1 MRLLFVTPNPP
12 SPIRVRP
19 YQLARAL
26 TARGHR
32 LTLAFPVGGAA
43 EAADAAAL
51 AEAGFPIISAP
62 IGPARRLL
70 SLAGAALG
78 SRPLQA
84 GWAWQP
90 RLLALLQ
97 QAMARAAAED
107 AQYHLAHVEHLRG
120 APYGLALQAHLP
132 VAWDSVDC
140 ISALFD
146 QTRRQGPSMKSR
158 LLAAAELPATRR
170 YERRLLRR
178 FRAIAVSS
186 PVDRAALL
194 SLLPGGR
201 PDAFD
206 RQNAD
211 AEPAIAVIPNGV
223 DLVAFQ
229 PPTAPREPATIL
241 FSGKLGYHAN
251 ESAALDL
258 AGLVMPRVWAARP
271 VARLV
276 LAGAQ
281 PSAALLSL
289 AAGDPQRITVT
300 GQVPHLAPWLQG
312 ATVAAA
318 PLRYGVGIQNKV
330 LEAMACATPVVATPA
345 AAQAL
350 GVQDGRDIL
359 LADDP
364 QQLAAAILTL
374 LDDPAR
380 AAALGGA
387 GRAYVQAHHSWDAAA
402 ASFERLYGGTA
413 SPLPTSPRWGEE
425 K

>member
-1 MRLLFVTPNPP
+1 MRLLFVSPNPP

-26 TARGHR
+26 AARGHR
-32 LTLAFPVGGAA
+32 PTLAFPVGGAA

-51 AEAGFPIISAP
+51 AQEGFPVISAP

-70 SLAGAALG
+70 SLAGAVLG
-78 SRPLQA
+78 GRPLQA

-90 RLLALLQ
+90 RLLALMR
-97 QAMARAAAED
+97 QALAQATAED
-107 AQYHLAHVEHLRG
+107 APYQLAHVEHLRG
-120 APYGLALQAHLP
+120 ARYGLALQAYLP

-146 QTRRQGPSMKSR
+146 QTRRRGPSPRSR

-178 FRAIAVSS
+178 FGAIAVSS

-194 SLLPGGR
+194 GLLPGGGQGALDR
-201 PDAFD
+201 PHPE
-206 RQNAD
+206 

-223 DLVAFQ
+223 DLEAFR
-229 PPTAPREPATIL
+229 PPDTPRDGATVI
-241 FSGKLGYHAN
+241 FSGKLSYHAN

-258 AGLVMPRVWAARP
+258 AGQVMPRVWAARP
-271 VARLV
+271 EARLL

-281 PSAALLSL
+281 PSPALLGL
-289 AAGDPQRITVT
+289 AARDPERVTVT
-300 GQVPHLAPWLQG
+300 GYVPDLGDWLG
-312 ATVAAA
+312 RATVAAA

-330 LEAMACATPVVATPA
+330 LEVMACATFVVATPA
-345 AAQAL
+345 AAQVL
-350 GVQDGRDIL
+350 GARDGRELL

-364 QQLAAAILTL
+364 QGLAAAILAL
-374 LDDPAR
+374 FDDPAR
-380 AAALGGA
+380 AAALGAA
-387 GRAYVQAHHSWDAAA
+387 GRAYVQARHSWDAAA
-402 ASFERLYGGTA
+402 AGFERLYALALEDAAAGA
-413 SPLPTSPRWGEE
+413 
-425 K
+425 